1 VRAARTGGK
10 IGARPRNGG
19 RRRPSKSTLKD
30 QALLII
36 VSYRTKGDTFQ
47 RFFINFVEVCVFR
60 RIEILLKY
68 WGS

>member
-1 VRAARTGGK
+1 VR
-10 IGARPRNGG
+10 
-19 RRRPSKSTLKD
+19 
-30 QALLII
+30 
-36 VSYRTKGDTFQ
+36 YRTKGGTFQ